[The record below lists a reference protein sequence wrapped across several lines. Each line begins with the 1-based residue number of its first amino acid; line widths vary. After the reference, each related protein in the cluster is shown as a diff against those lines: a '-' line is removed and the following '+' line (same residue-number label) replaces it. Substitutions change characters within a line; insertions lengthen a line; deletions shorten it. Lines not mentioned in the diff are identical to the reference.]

1 MDERRAYN
9 AQCQRRRRANSAI
22 REEENERK
30 RRRGANP
37 AIREEENKRNRESHR
52 CRRVNSAIREEENV
66 RNRESHRRRRAN
78 PAIREEENAQ
88 RAVARSNGVVDMA
101 CKYINGEYLFHQPC
115 GIWNVPCR
123 YGCGYIHLSSSTPG
137 TRKKCCANGRLSSV
151 SEEFDEELTV
161 NYELELLP
169 DFLRRILFTK
179 MDFSQ
184 KSSTYNNLVAMAATD
199 VSN

>member
-9 AQCQRRRRANSAI
+9 AQCQRRRRATIAI
-22 REEENERK
+22 REVENERK
-30 RRRGANP
+30 RRRRANP
-37 AIREEENKRNRESHR
+37 AIREEEN
-52 CRRVNSAIREEENV
+52 A

-78 PAIREEENAQ
+78 AAIREEENAQ

-137 TRKKCCANGRLSSV
+137 TRKKGVAPMAVFLLSV
-151 SEEFDEELTV
+151 
-161 NYELELLP
+161 
-169 DFLRRILFTK
+169 K
-179 MDFSQ
+179 
-184 KSSTYNNLVAMAATD
+184 NLMK
-199 VSN
+199 N